1 MRLEDEDVFEP
12 EVIQE
17 LESKSSLTITSDD
30 MLPERSSPEYQH
42 MTTIFAE
49 KDATGKTIA
58 DFKIL
63 KVLGRGSFG
72 KVFLV

>member
-30 MLPERSSPEYQH
+30 MLPERSSPEYEH
-42 MTTIFAE
+42 MTTIFA
-49 KDATGKTIA
+49 
-58 DFKIL
+58 
-63 KVLGRGSFG
+63 
-72 KVFLV
+72 